1 MVRVLHEIAV
11 VEGSFEP
18 PGLKAS
24 KEVSGDH
31 EGGSTMQVQRF
42 IIGSALL
49 ILTGCQHSLVRDSMP
64 TVTRTGEVKDVVI
77 LEGVSPAT
85 LSANP
90 GDEIRWINK
99 RQGDVRIIF
108 LTPVME
114 QLTCERNFG
123 GIAPAERNQYT
134 AKLGSNDTASVCLR
148 TPAELKYVVRAENRV
163 IPAESRTFL
172 ARSRSIL
179 RTRRADRRESRWRET
194 KASHYSL
201 IRTSRP

>member
-1 MVRVLHEIAV
+1 
-11 VEGSFEP
+11 
-18 PGLKAS
+18 
-24 KEVSGDH
+24 
-31 EGGSTMQVQRF
+31 MQVQRF

-134 AKLGSNDTASVCLR
+134 AKLGSNDTASVCFR
-148 TPAELKYVVRAENRV
+148 TPAELKYVVRAESSDPSGEQNLPGT
-163 IPAESRTFL
+163 ITIHSEDQA
-172 ARSRSIL
+172 
-179 RTRRADRRESRWRET
+179 
-194 KASHYSL
+194 
-201 IRTSRP
+201 SRPAGKPVERNEGLALQSDKDEPALSR